1 MSFEPVTD
9 MREKHAAELA
19 IVTAQRDALA
29 GVVAYVWGNARDG
42 YQCDGHGIEAIM
54 VAAGVAEYRPATEDD
69 IDGDTDVEVGD
80 DVIQLSAF
88 GRACVAEAK
97 LP

>member
-1 MSFEPVTD
+1 MSEPD
-9 MREKHAAELA
+9 ERHAAELA

-29 GVVAYVWGNARDG
+29 GVVAYIWGNARDG
-42 YQCDGHGIEAIM
+42 YQCDPAAIEAIM

-88 GRACVAEAK
+88 GRSCMAGAK
-97 LP
+97 PP